1 MYLHL
6 GQSVVVPFRD
16 VIGIF
21 DLDTTTDS
29 RITREFLKRAER
41 EGELVDVSMD
51 LPKSLV
57 LCRSGGWAPSPTSP
71 SSPPP
76 PSVAGWRAGSSFEHG
91 ACLRRARRPPG
102 PRKNPAERINPLPT
116 SVRSAF
122 MRFANT
128 PRRFYNV

>member
-29 RITREFLKRAER
+29 RITREFLKKAER

-57 LCRSGGWAPSPTSP
+57 LCRSELGTLTYLSQLSAATLRGRVEGGT
-71 SSPPP
+71 
-76 PSVAGWRAGSSFEHG
+76 FE
-91 ACLRRARRPPG
+91 
-102 PRKNPAERINPLPT
+102 
-116 SVRSAF
+116 
-122 MRFANT
+122 
-128 PRRFYNV
+128 

>member
-29 RITREFLKRAER
+29 RLTRDFLSRAER

-57 LCRSGGWAPSPTSP
+57 LCRSELGTLAYLSQLSAATPRGRVEGG
-71 SSPPP
+71 
-76 PSVAGWRAGSSFEHG
+76 SFE
-91 ACLRRARRPPG
+91 
-102 PRKNPAERINPLPT
+102 
-116 SVRSAF
+116 
-122 MRFANT
+122 
-128 PRRFYNV
+128 

>member
-29 RITREFLKRAER
+29 R
-41 EGELVDVSMD
+41 
-51 LPKSLV
+51 
-57 LCRSGGWAPSPTSP
+57 
-71 SSPPP
+71 
-76 PSVAGWRAGSSFEHG
+76 
-91 ACLRRARRPPG
+91 
-102 PRKNPAERINPLPT
+102 AERINPLPT

>member
-51 LPKSLV
+51 LPKSL
-57 LCRSGGWAPSPTSP
+57 CSAGRSWAPSPTSP

-76 PSVAGWRAGSSFEHG
+76 PSGAGWRAGR
-91 ACLRRARRPPG
+91 LN
-102 PRKNPAERINPLPT
+102 RKNHGGADK
-116 SVRSAF
+116 SAPYF
-122 MRFANT
+122 GKECIYALRQHTQEVLQCLKNWK
-128 PRRFYNV
+128 